1 MVLNKKQNK
10 IIFFIYLVVAFFILF
25 ASETKAAIYSCVKND
40 VCSDVSV
47 SSVDYYS
54 SQTECVSSGGEFYRE
69 ACKHYA
75 CVVNSICQDLSVQPN
90 LGVTSKCVQR
100 GGKFFVKSCSQ
111 LKRYGCVVNSQ
122 CTNIFVDDYND
133 SGCAGELLRSLC
145 PTVVGDC
152 SAAGSCS
159 SYSCIVIKDPENK
172 LKPGDCRDF
181 QSANKN
187 DAIAEARNLCASTLA
202 EADRLKI
209 YEGSCAGS
217 DRDPSINRGETAD
230 QLLQKAATTLNPGG
244 INTPFQLIRKAINAL
259 MAFIGSITLL
269 LYVISGFLWM
279 TASGNAEQVDKAKK
293 ILIWTTLG
301 VFVMLFSYML
311 VNFLFNSI
319 PSI

>member
-1 MVLNKKQNK
+1 MQGDFVVQNK
-10 IIFFIYLVVAFFILF
+10 
-25 ASETKAAIYSCVKND
+25 CN
-40 VCSDVSV
+40 
-47 SSVDYYS
+47 
-54 SQTECVSSGGEFYRE
+54 Q
-69 ACKHYA
+69 
-75 CVVNSICQDLSVQPN
+75 QQ
-90 LGVTSKCVQR
+90 
-100 GGKFFVKSCSQ
+100 GKFFWKTCSQ

-152 SAAGSCS
+152 SVAGSCS

-230 QLLQKAATTLNPGG
+230 QLLQKAATTLNPGS
-244 INTPFQLIRKAINAL
+244 ISTPFQLIRKAINAL